1 MKKVRVTG
9 LGLILA
15 SFLAGCTGGNA
26 NINPIVEDRSDAG
39 KNVVVDQN
47 TGVQSAVS
55 TPVDTSQ
62 GFTVV
67 TPAVSGLVSESV
79 PAAVPMPN
87 SPASVV
93 SNSNPAVVALL
104 DGAKQQQ
111 QQGEYRTA
119 QSSLERA
126 QRIAPRDPQV
136 YFQLADLRRQQGQY
150 LQAEQLALK
159 GLTLAR
165 GQTAQERKF
174 WILIADIRSE
184 GGDHQGAADARAK
197 ANTY

>member
-1 MKKVRVTG
+1 MKNMRFTG
-9 LGLILA
+9 LGLL
-15 SFLAGCTGGNA
+15 FTVLLTGCVGGGNA

-39 KNVVVDQN
+39 KDVLVDQS
-47 TGVQSAVS
+47 TGAQTAVA

-67 TPAVSGLVSESV
+67 TRPVVA
-79 PAAVPMPN
+79 PTP
-87 SPASVV
+87 V
-93 SNSNPAVVALL
+93 SNSNPAVLALL
-104 DGAKQQQ
+104 DGAQQQ
-111 QQGEYRTA
+111 QKQGEYRMA

-165 GQTAQERKF
+165 GQASQERKF

-184 GGDHQGAADARAK
+184 GGDHKGAAEARSK

>member
-1 MKKVRVTG
+1 MKKVILTG
-9 LGLILA
+9 LGLLLT
-15 SFLAGCTGGNA
+15 SLLTGCISGNA
-26 NINPIVEDRSDAG
+26 NINPIVEDRSAAG
-39 KNVVVDQN
+39 KDVVVNQQ
-47 TGVQSAVS
+47 TGEQTAIA
-55 TPVDTSQ
+55 TPVDTRQ
-62 GFTVV
+62 GFTVISRPV
-67 TPAVSGLVSESV
+67 EA
-79 PAAVPMPN
+79 AAVAPRESTPIAPAN
-87 SPASVV
+87 RTDVSP
-93 SNSNPAVVALL
+93 SNPAVLALL

-111 QQGEYRTA
+111 AQGQYRTA

-165 GQTAQERKF
+165 GQSSRERKF

-184 GGDHQGAADARAK
+184 GGDHSGAADARAK
-197 ANTY
+197 ARSY